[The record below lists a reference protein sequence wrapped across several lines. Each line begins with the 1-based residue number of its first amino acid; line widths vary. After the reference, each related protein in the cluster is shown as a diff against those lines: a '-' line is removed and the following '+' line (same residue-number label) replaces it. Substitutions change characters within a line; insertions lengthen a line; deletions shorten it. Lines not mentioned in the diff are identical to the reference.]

1 MAAPQNPSPQNP
13 SPQPSKPLPS
23 GNDPRLRMAPDD
35 LEAASAQALPQV
47 ARGGSGV
54 DTVMIVGAVVVLALG
69 ALTYVM
75 LDKQP
80 ARPLPPQPPIQTAP
94 PMPQQPSTLPPIN
107 PSLNTPIEPQ
117 PSPMAQPMGPQP
129 QPQPQSQQDPNA
141 LRAPALVIDN
151 SSAPSPQQQAA
162 QAAGGGSVT
171 LSAND
176 QFAARVTG
184 DVTQKAQKI
193 GDPSKVVPQGAVI
206 PAVLETAINSDLP
219 GYTRAVVSRD
229 IRSFDGTTVLIPRG
243 SRLVGQYKSGLASGE
258 TRAFIIWTRLLRPD
272 GLSVQ
277 LASPGIDDL
286 GQAGMSGSVDTH
298 FAKRFGA
305 AMLLSVVNG
314 LAGAL
319 KSNNSNT
326 IVIGTSADAQN
337 VATEALS
344 NDVKIPPTIKVPQGA
359 PIQVFAAR
367 DLDFA
372 LGQ

>member
-1 MAAPQNPSPQNP
+1 MAAPDNR
-13 SPQPSKPLPS
+13 LPS
-23 GNDPRLRMAPDD
+23 GNDPRLKMAPDD
-35 LEAASAQALPQV
+35 LEAASTRALPQV

-54 DTVMIVGAVVVLALG
+54 DTTMIVGTICVLGLG
-69 ALTYVM
+69 VLVWLV

-80 ARPLPPQPPIQTAP
+80 ARPLPAQPPVQTAP
-94 PMPQQPSTLPPIN
+94 PVQQQPSLLPPIN

-117 PSPMAQPMGPQP
+117 QAPLVQPMGPQQP
-129 QPQPQSQQDPNA
+129 AQPQQQQDPNA

-151 SSAPSPQQQAA
+151 SSAPSPQQPAA
-162 QAAGGGSVT
+162 QGPAAGGAVT
-171 LSAND
+171 LTAND
-176 QFAARVTG
+176 QFAARVSG

-229 IRSFDGTTVLIPRG
+229 IRSFDGTAVLIPRG

-277 LASPGIDDL
+277 LASPGTDEL

-314 LAGAL
+314 LAGSL
-319 KSNNSNT
+319 KSSNSST

>member
-1 MAAPQNPSPQNP
+1 MAASN
-13 SPQPSKPLPS
+13 KLPS
-23 GNDPRLRMAPDD
+23 GNDPRLRMEPDD
-35 LEAASAQALPQV
+35 LEAASARALPQV

-54 DTVMIVGAVVVLALG
+54 DTTMIVGTVCVLLLGAVVFI
-69 ALTYVM
+69 T

-80 ARPLPPQPPIQTAP
+80 PRQPTPRPPVQAAP
-94 PMPQQPSTLPPIN
+94 PMPQQPSVLPPIN
-107 PSLNTPIEPQ
+107 PSLNTPIEQPQ
-117 PSPMAQPMGPQP
+117 APLVQPVPAQPQGQP
-129 QPQPQSQQDPNA
+129 QPQQDPNA

-151 SSAPSPQQQAA
+151 SSAPSPQQQGA
-162 QAAGGGSVT
+162 QASGAGGAVT
-171 LSAND
+171 LNAND
-176 QFAARVTG
+176 QFAARVSG

-277 LASPGIDDL
+277 LASPGTDDL
-286 GQAGMSGSVDTH
+286 GQAGVSGSVDTH

>member
-1 MAAPQNPSPQNP
+1 MAPNTN
-13 SPQPSKPLPS
+13 LPS
-23 GNDPRLRMAPDD
+23 GNDPRLKMAPDD
-35 LEAASAQALPQV
+35 LEAASARALPQV
-47 ARGGSGV
+47 ARGGSGL
-54 DTVMIVGAVVVLALG
+54 DTTMILGTIGVLALG
-69 ALTYVM
+69 AVVFFM
-75 LDKQP
+75 IDKQP
-80 ARPLPPQPPIQTAP
+80 PRQPAPQPPVQTAP

-117 PSPMAQPMGPQP
+117 APLVQPMPPQPVQTQP
-129 QPQPQSQQDPNA
+129 QPQQDPNA

-151 SSAPSPQQQAA
+151 SSAPSPQQPAA
-162 QAAGGGSVT
+162 PSAAAGGAVALT
-171 LSAND
+171 AND
-176 QFAARVTG
+176 QFAARVSG

-277 LASPGIDDL
+277 LASPGTDEL
-286 GQAGMSGSVDTH
+286 GQAGASGSVDTH

-314 LAGAL
+314 LAGSL
-319 KSNNSNT
+319 KSNNNNT

-344 NDVKIPPTIKVPQGA
+344 NDVKIPPTIKVAPGA

>member
-1 MAAPQNPSPQNP
+1 MKAPQH
-13 SPQPSKPLPS
+13 LPFGS
-23 GNDPRLRMAPDD
+23 DPRLKMAPDD
-35 LEAASAQALPQV
+35 LEAASTRALPQV

-54 DTVMIVGAVVVLALG
+54 DTTMIVGTVVVIGLG
-69 ALTYVM
+69 ILTFVM

-80 ARPLPPQPPIQTAP
+80 PRPLAPQPPVQMAP
-94 PMPQQPSTLPPIN
+94 PAPQQPSLLPPIN
-107 PSLNTPIEPQ
+107 PSLNTPFEQPQ
-117 PSPMAQPMGPQP
+117 APLVQPMPAQPMAQPQP
-129 QPQPQSQQDPNA
+129 QQDPNA

-162 QAAGGGSVT
+162 QAAGGGAVT

-176 QFAARVTG
+176 QFAARVSG
-184 DVTQKAQKI
+184 DVTQRAQKI

-229 IRSFDGTTVLIPRG
+229 IRSFDGTAVLIPRG

-314 LAGAL
+314 LAGSL
-319 KSNNSNT
+319 KSTNSST

-344 NDVKIPPTIKVPQGA
+344 NDVKIPPTIKVSQGA

>member
-1 MAAPQNPSPQNP
+1 MAAPH
-13 SPQPSKPLPS
+13 KGLPS
-23 GNDPRLRMAPDD
+23 GSDPRLKMTPDD
-35 LEAASAQALPQV
+35 LEAASTRALPQV
-47 ARGGSGV
+47 ARGGSGL
-54 DTVMIVGAVVVLALG
+54 DTTMIMGTIGVLALG
-69 ALTYVM
+69 VVVWIV

-80 ARPLPPQPPIQTAP
+80 VRQPAPQPPVQSAP
-94 PMPQQPSTLPPIN
+94 PMPQQPSVLPPIN
-107 PSLNTPIEPQ
+107 PSLNTPIEQPQ
-117 PSPMAQPMGPQP
+117 APLVQPMPAQPVAQP
-129 QPQPQSQQDPNA
+129 QPQQDPNA
-141 LRAPALVIDN
+141 MRAPALVIDN
-151 SSAPSPQQQAA
+151 SSAQTPQQQGA
-162 QAAGGGSVT
+162 QPAAGGAVT

-176 QFAARVTG
+176 QFAARVSG

-277 LASPGIDDL
+277 LASPGTDEL
-286 GQAGMSGSVDTH
+286 GQAGASGSVDTH

-319 KSNNSNT
+319 KSSNNNT

-367 DLDFA
+367 DLDFS

>member
-1 MAAPQNPSPQNP
+1 MAAPDNR
-13 SPQPSKPLPS
+13 LPS
-23 GNDPRLRMAPDD
+23 GNDPRLKMAPDD
-35 LEAASAQALPQV
+35 LEAASTRALPQV

-54 DTVMIVGAVVVLALG
+54 DTTMIVGTICVLGLG
-69 ALTYVM
+69 VLV

-80 ARPLPPQPPIQTAP
+80 ARPLPAQPPVQTAP
-94 PMPQQPSTLPPIN
+94 PVQQQPSLLPPIN

-117 PSPMAQPMGPQP
+117 QAPLVQPMGPQQP
-129 QPQPQSQQDPNA
+129 AQPQQQQDPNA

-151 SSAPSPQQQAA
+151 SSAPSPQQPAA
-162 QAAGGGSVT
+162 QGPAAGGAVT
-171 LSAND
+171 LTAND
-176 QFAARVTG
+176 QFAARVSG

-229 IRSFDGTTVLIPRG
+229 IRSFDGTAVLIPRG

-277 LASPGIDDL
+277 LASPGTDEL

-314 LAGAL
+314 LAGSL
-319 KSNNSNT
+319 KSSNSST